1 MVLAVDIGNSNTRC
15 ALFEREAI
23 AAHFSLPTDTGKDAA
38 FYEQKLTEGF
48 ADARRAV
55 QDVRHVIVGSVV
67 PEARGLCGA
76 MGALFEGRVTWADPQ
91 MDFGF
96 AVQYDDPSQM
106 GIDRLAG
113 GLGASQLYGVP
124 VIVADVGTAITV
136 DMVTADGRFVAGV
149 IAPGM
154 RLGAEALHQGTGL
167 LPGVEPGGQAPLV
180 GRSTADCIRSGV
192 FFSAVGLVDRVIAG
206 LRSQVDPAAFAV
218 ATGGDADCI
227 AQACTCVQT
236 VNPHLVLWGLYRLH
250 QRLGADDSGL
260 KPRAGGFRRATPSA
274 GP

>member
-23 AAHFSLPTDTGKDAA
+23 AAHWSLPTDTGKDAA
-38 FYEQKLTEGF
+38 FYEQQF
-48 ADARRAV
+48 AEAFANARRAV
-55 QDVRHVIVGSVV
+55 QDVRHVMVGSVV
-67 PEARGLCGA
+67 PNAHGLRGA
-76 MGALFEGRVTWADPQ
+76 VGALFEGRVAWADPQ

-96 AVQYDDPSQM
+96 AVQYDDPSQI

-113 GLGASQLYGVP
+113 GLGAWHLYGAP
-124 VIVADVGTAITV
+124 VIVVDAGTAITV

-167 LPGVEPGGQAPLV
+167 LPRVVPGGQAPLV

-192 FFSAVGLVDRVIAG
+192 FFSAVGLADRVIAG
-206 LRSQVDPAAFAV
+206 LRTQIDPAAFAV
-218 ATGGDADCI
+218 ATGGDAESV
-227 AQACTCVQT
+227 AGACTHIQT
-236 VNPHLVLWGLYRLH
+236 VNPHLVLWGLYLLH
-250 QRLGADDSGL
+250 RRSGADDSGP
-260 KPRAGGFRRATPSA
+260 KPRAGGFLRATPPA